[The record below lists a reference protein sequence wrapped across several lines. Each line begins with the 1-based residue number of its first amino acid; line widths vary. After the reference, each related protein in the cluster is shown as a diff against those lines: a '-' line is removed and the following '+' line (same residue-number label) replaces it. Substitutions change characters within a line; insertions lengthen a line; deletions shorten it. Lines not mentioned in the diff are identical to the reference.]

1 MSIVTKSDFTGEY
14 LIAQDQYS
22 NIDSYIATYEKKYL
36 TMLLGADLYALF
48 IADLTPTSPQVPQ
61 TQRFLDVFNPF
72 DKDECNSLIVSQGM
86 KQMLIQFIYFHVL
99 RDNLNF
105 KSTTGTVR
113 MKNENSSESM
123 YNGYNLVE
131 SYNQGVCNAWSIQ
144 WFVNDNSADYSEE
157 NMQHFELMSGI

>member
-1 MSIVTKSDFTGEY
+1 MSIVVKSDFTGEY

-22 NIDSYIATYEKKYL
+22 NIDSYIVKYEKKYL

-61 TQRFLDVFNPF
+61 TQRFIDLFESF
-72 DKDECNSLIVSQGM
+72 FTDEYNCVVSSDGIR
-86 KQMLIQFIYFHVL
+86 KMLIQFIYFHAL

-131 SYNQGVCNAWSIQ
+131 SYNEGVCNAKSIQ
-144 WFVNDNSADYSEE
+144 WFIGE
-157 NMQHFELMSGI
+157 NKDIYPESNRQYFELMNGI